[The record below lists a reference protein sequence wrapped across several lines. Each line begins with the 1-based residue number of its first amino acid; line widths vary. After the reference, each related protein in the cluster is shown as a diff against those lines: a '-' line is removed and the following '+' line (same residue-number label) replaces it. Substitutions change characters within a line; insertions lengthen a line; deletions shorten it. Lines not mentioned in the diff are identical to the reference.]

1 MKFASL
7 AASIPLVVSVIATAQ
22 DLTIKA
28 PPQSGP
34 IVIINAFVHPISSE
48 SFENGFIEFDRGVI
62 TNMGKGVWPAKSS
75 DTQTVIDAK
84 GAHVYPGMIAPW
96 TQLGLTEIQA
106 IRQSNDLSEQG
117 GVNPEICPANA
128 VNPDSTLIPVTRSN
142 GILIAGVAAQG
153 GTFRGQ
159 LGVIRLDGW
168 TNSDMTIN
176 PFVGQVCAWPRMRTI
191 SAWWMDRSEDDQR
204 RDISA
209 QMESISNVFDVAT
222 RYRDARAGDP
232 KSPMDLRWEAMIPV
246 LSSGDGAERK
256 TGDKPVFILADEVE
270 QIGTAVAFA
279 KKRGLKIVIVGGREA
294 DQCAQLLNENDIPVI
309 ITGTHVLPARDDAPY
324 DTPFTLPKKLS
335 DAGVTFAIE
344 NADDTAHER
353 NLPYAAATAV
363 AHGLSRDAAIR
374 AITLDAV
381 VVLGINGSY
390 GSLEVGKSATLMM
403 TTGDPL
409 EVMTTVTSAFID
421 GRKIDLTNKQSELA
435 EKYREKYRQSGELRH
450 ERRR

>member
-1 MKFASL
+1 MLISL
-7 AASIPLVVSVIATAQ
+7 LVSSGATAQ

-28 PPQSGP
+28 PPQSGA
-34 IVIINAFVHPISSE
+34 IVITNAFVHPVSSE
-48 SFENGFIEFDRGVI
+48 SFESGFIEFDNGVI
-62 TNMGKGVWPAKSS
+62 TQIGKGDWSARTSGSP
-75 DTQTVIDAK
+75 TVIDAK
-84 GAHVYPGMIAPW
+84 GAHLYPGLIAPW

-153 GTFRGQ
+153 GSFRGQ
-159 LGVIRLDGW
+159 FSVIRLDGW
-168 TNSDMTIN
+168 TISDMTID

-209 QMESISNVFDVAT
+209 QMEAISNVFDVAT
-222 RYRDARAGDP
+222 RYRDARVGDP
-232 KSPMDLRWEAMIPV
+232 KSPIDLRWEAMIPV
-246 LSSGDGAERK
+246 LASGDGPERK
-256 TGDKPVFILADEVE
+256 SGSKPVFVLADEVE

-279 KKRGLKIVIVGGREA
+279 KKRGLNIVIVGGREA
-294 DQCAQLLNENDIPVI
+294 DQCAQLLTENNIPVI
-309 ITGTHVLPARDDAPY
+309 ITGTHVLPTRDDAPY
-324 DTPFTLPKKLS
+324 DSAFTLPKRLA
-335 DAGVTFAIE
+335 DAGVTFAIA

-353 NLPYAAATAV
+353 NLPYSVATAV
-363 AHGLSRDAAIR
+363 AHGLPRDAAIR
-374 AITLDAV
+374 AVTLNAASI
-381 VVLGINGSY
+381 LGINKSY
-390 GSLEVGKSATLMM
+390 GSLEVGKSATMIV

-409 EVMTTVTSAFID
+409 EVTTAVTTAFID
-421 GRKIDLTNKQSELA
+421 GRKIDLSNKQSELA